1 MLTVSNYHYIREDYN
16 TKYPSIF
23 GITPNEF
30 RNQLLLLKNQ
40 GDFIKP
46 LDLLNNTNEILK
58 SEENHLLITFDDGL
72 KEQFDYALPI
82 LDELNIDAVFF
93 VNSRN
98 FEDKKVS
105 TVHKIHLL
113 RSIISASEFLGKLGH
128 IENFTFSDQE
138 KRKAKTIYIYDD
150 ENAAALK
157 YLLNFKLT
165 FKQQESIIEHL
176 FTHYFSEDEV
186 LNNLYMCL
194 QNLRNLAKNNCL
206 GSHTHNHYPL
216 GLLDENT
223 IEFELMNSKLF
234 LEKITDSTIDILSY
248 PYGTS
253 ESCTDNVAD
262 FAKRLGYKIGFTT
275 KRGINTFTENH
286 LLLNRFDCNDLIGGK
301 NYK

>member
-1 MLTVSNYHYIREDYN
+1 MLTVSNYHYIRENYSA
-16 TKYPSIF
+16 KYPSIF
-23 GITPNEF
+23 GATPNEF

-46 LDLLNNTNEILK
+46 LDLVNNTSEILS
-58 SEENHLLITFDDGL
+58 SEKNYILITFDDGL
-72 KEQFDYALPI
+72 KEQIDYALPI
-82 LDELNIDAVFF
+82 LDELNLAAVFF

-113 RSIISASEFLGKLGH
+113 RSIISTSEFLVKLSH
-128 IENFTFSDQE
+128 IEDYKFSDEE
-138 KRKAKTIYIYDD
+138 KKKAKMIYIYDN
-150 ENAAALK
+150 ESAAALK
-157 YLLNFKLT
+157 YLLNFKLN
-165 FKQQESIIEHL
+165 FKQQEIIIERL
-176 FTHYFSEDEV
+176 FNHYFNEDEV
-186 LNNLYMCL
+186 LNNLYMNT
-194 QNLRNLAKNNCL
+194 QNLRNLAENNCL

-216 GLLDENT
+216 ALLDEST
-223 IEFELMNSKLF
+223 IEFELKNSKLF

-253 ESCTDNVAD
+253 ESCTDNVAG
-262 FAKRLGYKIGFTT
+262 FAKLLGYKIGFTT

-286 LLLNRFDCNDLIGGK
+286 LLLIRFDCNDLIGGK